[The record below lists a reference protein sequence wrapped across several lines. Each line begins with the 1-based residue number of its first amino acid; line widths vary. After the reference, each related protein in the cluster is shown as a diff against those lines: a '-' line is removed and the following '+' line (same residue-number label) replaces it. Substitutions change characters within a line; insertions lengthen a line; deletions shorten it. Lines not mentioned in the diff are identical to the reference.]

1 MDVIHTKDESFNL
14 AIVYI
19 LFQNLIASFTT
30 IETYK
35 IAISMVVSKVVSHIN
50 SLFHQ
55 KKNVNKCGLIA
66 IHLRMDSCNSLIKFR
81 FN

>member
-19 LFQNLIASFTT
+19 LFQNLLASFTR

-35 IAISMVVSKVVSHIN
+35 IAESMVVSKVVSDIN

-55 KKNVNKCGLIA
+55 EECK
-66 IHLRMDSCNSLIKFR
+66 
-81 FN
+81 